1 MYNTWQ
7 IFFDSQARFHSMHVA
22 TCVDYHIDLINE
34 DSTGTGISDCI
45 QDHPLGDSIGI
56 VPNFEDDSEN
66 EIDTQGYQ
74 IAEKNSLNWD
84 GYE

>member
-1 MYNTWQ
+1 
-7 IFFDSQARFHSMHVA
+7 MHVA
-22 TCVDYHIDLINE
+22 TCVDYHINLINGE
-34 DSTGTGISDCI
+34 STGTAISDCI

>member
-1 MYNTWQ
+1 
-7 IFFDSQARFHSMHVA
+7 MHVA

-56 VPNFEDDSEN
+56 VPQDDSEN